1 MNRRDILSTMA
12 ATAVAV
18 SVLGETTMAQ
28 DDKTIA
34 IIGTGRMGGAFGL
47 LFSRAGY
54 KVIYG

>member
-34 IIGTGRMGGAFGL
+34 IIGTGRMGGAFGC
-47 LFSRAGY
+47 FHPRAT
-54 KVIYG
+54 K